1 MPHQVVA
8 PPTRPDVD
16 AFLAAGVDGIVDDAP
31 MPAKIASVLAMW
43 TALTGEDAGMRDT
56 IVARLL
62 SARPLGAV
70 KYGVKRMAEEG
81 WARAQPGERP
91 AFSIRLLTR
100 VAETATPDEYD
111 PLARRDPVRSPGGFS
126 RQRPARVV
134 EAALIPEVWREAS
147 ERQAAEQA
155 ARKAAGIVLDPSQ
168 YFTEDM

>member
-43 TALTGEDAGMRDT
+43 SALTGEGAGMRDT

-62 SARPLGAV
+62 SSRPIGAV

-91 AFSIRLLTR
+91 VFSIRLLTR

-111 PLARRDPVRSPGGFS
+111 PLARRDPVRSPGGFA
-126 RQRPARVV
+126 RQRSRVV
-134 EAALIPEVWREAS
+134 EAALIPDVWREAS